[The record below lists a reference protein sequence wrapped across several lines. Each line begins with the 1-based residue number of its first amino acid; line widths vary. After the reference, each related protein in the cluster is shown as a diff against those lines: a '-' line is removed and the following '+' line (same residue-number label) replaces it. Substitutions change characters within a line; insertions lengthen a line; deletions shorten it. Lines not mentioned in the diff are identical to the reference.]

1 MIFNNPIFK
10 AIYQFKSLNK
20 DQKNNS
26 NNNERIKFVF
36 FDLTSSE
43 FDKKTILSLCPT
55 ILDNIQKSN
64 EIYTIRAPYGI
75 TKEDL
80 NTFIKMKSKKS
91 YKTEYKII
99 ENNKEEETK
108 KGNSLQTNDD
118 INMKDVESH
127 SKKVEL
133 LDKMIADISF
143 SDSEEE
149 DQKDNNKQPFVLDEN
164 NYKNEMSKINKLY
177 EQNQEEG
184 VDDGTMNK
192 YTGTRHEIVNE
203 KERKDYPIP
212 FEVTLDDKFEEC
224 GIVKN
229 IIDNEILMT
238 GINNNV
244 LKVLNLDNIIFLPN
258 KKYLGFI
265 DDVIGQI
272 DNPIYAIK
280 IYPDL
285 LEQKINEKINPGD
298 KLFFCSN
305 RAKVIN
311 AIELKN
317 KSKGC
322 DASNAFDEEVSEGEK
337 DYSDDEEEVQAKIRK
352 KNNKKNKKKKTEENI
367 ININNITDNLKFGS
381 NIGQNSMLNAP
392 YSSENLNKS
401 KQELD
406 KKMDIFVNNAMNMN
420 INPFSSPFGGS
431 ETNQINN
438 NILNNNINNNL

>member
-1 MIFNNPIFK
+1 MEV
-10 AIYQFKSLNK
+10 Q
-20 DQKNNS
+20 
-26 NNNERIKFVF
+26 
-36 FDLTSSE
+36 
-43 FDKKTILSLCPT
+43 
-55 ILDNIQKSN
+55 NIGKN
-64 EIYTIRAPYGI
+64 EIINP
-75 TKEDL
+75 
-80 NTFIKMKSKKS
+80 
-91 YKTEYKII
+91 
-99 ENNKEEETK
+99 
-108 KGNSLQTNDD
+108 NSLKNDD
-118 INMKDVESH
+118 DIIMHDAESH
-127 SKKVEL
+127 SKKIEL
-133 LDKMIADISF
+133 LDKMMDDISF
-143 SDSEEE
+143 SDSEE
-149 DQKDNNKQPFVLDEN
+149 DQKGNNQQPFVLNEN

-212 FEVTLDDKFEEC
+212 FVVTPEDNFEEC

-229 IIDNEILMT
+229 VVDNEILMT

-258 KKYLGFI
+258 KKCLGFI

-285 LEQKINEKINPGD
+285 IEEKINEKINPGD

-352 KNNKKNKKKKTEENI
+352 KNNKKNKKKKIEENI
-367 ININNITDNLKFGS
+367 VDNNNNLDNKMKIE
-381 NIGQNSMLNAP
+381 NNNGQNIKINAP

-420 INPFSSPFGGS
+420 INPFSSPFGLS
-431 ETNQINN
+431 DDNQSNNIN
-438 NILNNNINNNL
+438 NILNNNENNNL